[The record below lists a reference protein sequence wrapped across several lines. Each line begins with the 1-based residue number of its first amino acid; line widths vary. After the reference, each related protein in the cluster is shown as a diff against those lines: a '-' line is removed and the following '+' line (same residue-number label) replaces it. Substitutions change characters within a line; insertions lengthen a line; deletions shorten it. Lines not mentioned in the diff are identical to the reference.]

1 MFESNWK
8 MVTRIDSLLRSVIA
22 INQDDLISYYRSI
35 IRRLVAKH
43 FVYVG
48 GVGRGI

>member
-35 IRRLVAKH
+35 IRRPSTLIIRRPLLN
-43 FVYVG
+43 F
-48 GVGRGI
+48 